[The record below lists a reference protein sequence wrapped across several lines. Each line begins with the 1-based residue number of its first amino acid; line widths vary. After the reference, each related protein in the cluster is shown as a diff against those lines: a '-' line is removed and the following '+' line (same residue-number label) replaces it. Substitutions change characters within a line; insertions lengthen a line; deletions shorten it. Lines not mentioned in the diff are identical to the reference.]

1 MPVHGRIA
9 TIKAFSTGKTPAVPI
24 EANYVEDYFDVQ
36 TYTRPGTNS
45 GAQKVTTY
53 VNLSQPED
61 EGMIWHKF
69 TGDTGDYQVVTKL
82 TPSKQIVANGQT
94 IGIGSEQIILNNN
107 PQLAAIS
114 NVTLDVGGGN
124 GAAVDFE
131 THNDGYVVHSTD
143 FAKQSVGN
151 DNQLDLNLSV
161 QFKKKKKFF
170 DIQTWTGDGV
180 YGKEIFHDL
189 DCEPGFIM
197 IKRLDAND
205 DWFAYHKYS
214 DPTQPERYWYY
225 ALQDAQARK
234 NVTSDVYALKPNGTK
249 SVLLCNTTA
258 SSSAGQYTNYNGSPY
273 IGYFFA
279 DKGSGGFG
287 DDGTEDAIA
296 CGVGVVR
303 SDRFAADAFNE
314 CGFEPSLVLIKNR
327 IDSDHWVMV
336 NTSSGWFDGYY
347 NNSASSGRA
356 RSPFFNTTSQAAQ
369 TYWIRISN
377 EANGFWVED
386 VTGAETVDGEEFIWI
401 AVRKPQRTP
410 IQDNVQRS
418 GIGGTCFFQALKGS
432 GINRTPRE
440 QPGFTPDM
448 AWLKRDLFN
457 ATTRAPWVQFKTFG
471 DMANTHNSGIQDNQK
486 YSALFSNTWGP
497 ATEDPISGS
506 NYDIGIIEKGYI
518 VNSASPYITDANTGI
533 YLFRK
538 ARGFFDTI
546 AWNYDDPGVGI
557 QTVRHSLG
565 VKPEFVVIKP
575 LRGASGDYTKWK
587 IYHAG
592 IGATMGAS
600 LGEGPTSPATAFAP
614 QTWWNNTEPTATE
627 LFTGPGVSNGSSIAS
642 QGFRGFMFSS
652 IEGIC
657 KVGIYTGTNQDIEVD
672 CGFSS
677 SPRFIMIKNANT
689 TDRFF
694 VWDNNQGLSPSPVG
708 TGEQMWGTPGN
719 YTWTAPAGVTECS
732 VVLVGGGGGACIGAG
747 GLGGGGGALAY
758 KNNITVVPGT
768 TYNITVGVGGSHGY
782 GSSAST
788 SSGGDGGNSTFTVGS
803 ETYMAYGGGGAI
815 KSPSNLPG
823 IGGTCSANTDNAG
836 IGTGGRG
843 GWNSSGNAG
852 GGGGGAGGYTGS
864 GGGGGYQGSSQQDGS
879 SDGADGQGGGAG
891 GGEAGNG
898 GNDEGGAGGG
908 VGIYGEGDSG
918 AGGSGSS
925 GDGNG
930 GGGGSVSNLLTP
942 PGPNNN
948 VGGGRNGTG
957 SGWSPGSTNDGY
969 YGGGGGSQGG
979 STNSMNGAK
988 GAVRIIWGKNTS
1000 GAARTFPDAST
1011 AGSLYD
1017 PYWYWNT
1024 DTAQQTS
1031 DDYIG
1036 VTSTGFGIAGGAVV
1050 GVNDNGSKFIYLAI
1064 A

>member
-53 VNLSQPED
+53 VDLSQSED
-61 EGMIWHKF
+61 EGVIWHKF
-69 TGDTGDYQVVTKL
+69 TGDTSDYQVVTKL

-114 NVTLDVGGGN
+114 NVTLDAGGGN

-170 DIQTWTGDGV
+170 DVQTWTGNGTE
-180 YGKEIFHDL
+180 GHEIFHDL
-189 DCEPGFIM
+189 DCEPGFILV
-197 IKRLDAND
+197 KRLNAND
-205 DWFAYHKYS
+205 DWSCYHKYS
-214 DPTQPERYWYY
+214 DPTTPWQFWYY
-225 ALQDAQARK
+225 GLMDSQARK
-234 NVTSDVYALKPNGTK
+234 SVGNGEYVIKPNGTK
-249 SVLLCNTTA
+249 SVLLRGSPDTA
-258 SSSAGQYTNYNGSPY
+258 TQYVNYNGAPF

-303 SDRFAADAFNE
+303 ADRFAADAFNE
-314 CGFEPSLVLIKNR
+314 CGFEPEFVLVRNKTENDYWRLI
-327 IDSDHWVMV
+327 

-347 NNSASSGRA
+347 NNSNTGGRG

-369 TYWIRISN
+369 TSWMRISN
-377 EANGFWVED
+377 ESNGFWIESG
-386 VTGAETVDGEEFIWI
+386 TGSGMGEGDEFIWI

-448 AWLKRDLFN
+448 AWLRRDLFN

-471 DMANTHNSGIQDNQK
+471 DQSGSGIQDNQK
-486 YSALFSNTWGP
+486 YSALFSNTWGG

-518 VNSASPYITDANTGI
+518 VNSASPYITDANTGM

-546 AWNYDDPGVGI
+546 AWNYNNVGI

-565 VKPEFVVIKP
+565 VKPEFAVIKP
-575 LRGASGDYTKWK
+575 LRGSTGDYTKWK

-592 IGATMGAS
+592 IGATMGCE

-627 LFTGPGVSNGSSIAS
+627 LFTGPGVSNGSPYAG

-652 IEGIC
+652 IKGIC

-672 CGFSS
+672 CGFPS

-689 TDRFF
+689 TDSFYI
-694 VWDNNQGLSPSPVG
+694 WDNNQGLSASPVG
-708 TGEQMWGTPGN
+708 TGEQAWVSPGN

-758 KNNITVVPGT
+758 KNSITIVPGT
-768 TYNITVGVGGSHGY
+768 TYNVTVGVGGSHGTGGQ
-782 GSSAST
+782 GST
-788 SSGGDGGNSTFTVGS
+788 GSGGDGGNSTFTVGS

-815 KSPSNLPG
+815 KSPSNAPG

-864 GGGGGYQGSSQQDGS
+864 GGGGGYQGSSQADGIS
-879 SDGADGQGGGAG
+879 NGADGQGGGAG
-891 GGEAGNG
+891 GGEAGNS
-898 GNDEGGAGGG
+898 GNDEAGAGGG
-908 VGIYGEGDSG
+908 VGIYGEGASG
-918 AGGSGSS
+918 SGGSGSG

-957 SGWSPGSTNDGY
+957 GSWSPGTTNDGY
-969 YGGGGGSQGG
+969 FGGGGGAQGG
-979 STNSMNGAK
+979 STNSMDGAK

-1011 AGSLYD
+1011 GGSLYD
-1017 PYWYWNT
+1017 PYWFWNK
-1024 DTAQQTS
+1024 DMMQQTNY
-1031 DDYIG
+1031 DYIG
-1036 VTSTGFGIAGGAVV
+1036 VTSTGFGIAGGAVA

>member
-1 MPVHGRIA
+1 MPVHSRI
-9 TIKAFSTGKTPAVPI
+9 TSINAFATGKTPAVPI
-24 EANYVEDYFDVQ
+24 DANYVEDYFDVQ
-36 TYTRPGTNS
+36 TFTRPLTNN

-53 VNLSQPED
+53 VDLSQPED
-61 EGMIWHKF
+61 EGFIWHK
-69 TGDTGDYQVVTKL
+69 TTNIIDDHKVVTKL
-82 TPSKQIVANGQT
+82 STGKQIVANGQT
-94 IGIGSEQIILNNN
+94 IGIGSEQVIFNNN

-114 NVTLDVGGGN
+114 NVTLTPGGGN
-124 GAAVDFE
+124 GAAIDFV

-143 FAKQSVGN
+143 YAAQSVGN
-151 DNQLDLNLSV
+151 DDQLDLNLAV

-170 DIQTWTGDGV
+170 DVQTWTGNGV
-180 YGKEIFHDL
+180 YGHEIFHDL

-225 ALQDAQARK
+225 ALMDGQARK

-249 SVLLCNTTA
+249 SVLLTNTTA
-258 SSSAGQYTNYNGSPY
+258 NSAAGQYTNYNGAPY

-287 DDGTEDAIA
+287 DNGTEDAIA

-303 SDRFAADAFNE
+303 TDRFAADAFNE
-314 CGFEPSLVLIKNR
+314 CGFEPDLVLIKNR
-327 IDSDHWVMV
+327 TESDHWTMV
-336 NTSSGWFDGYY
+336 NTASGWFDGHY
-347 NNSASSGRA
+347 NNNVGGSAGYT
-356 RSPFFNTTSQAAQ
+356 PFFNTTNQGSQSS
-369 TYWIRISN
+369 WIQITN
-377 EANGFWVED
+377 EANGFWVERI
-386 VTGAETVDGEEFIWI
+386 VGSETTNGDEFIWVAI
-401 AVRKPQRTP
+401 RKPQRTP
-410 IQDNVQRS
+410 IQENVQRS
-418 GIGGTCFFQALKGS
+418 GIGGTCFFQAFKGS

-448 AWLKRDLFN
+448 AWWRGNLFN
-457 ATTRAPWVQFKTFG
+457 GTVSAPWVQFRSFG
-471 DMANTHNSGIQDNQK
+471 NQNSPGIEDGQD
-486 YSALFSNTWGP
+486 YSVLYSNSWDS
-497 ATEDPISGS
+497 ATSTPLGS
-506 NYDIGIIEKGYI
+506 DNRDIGIIEKGYV
-518 VNSASPYITDANTGI
+518 VNNDGSYVTDANTAM
-533 YLFRK
+533 YVFRK

-546 AWNYDDPGVGI
+546 AWHYNNVGVH
-557 QTVRHSLG
+557 TVRHSLG
-565 VKPEFVVIKP
+565 VKPEFAVIKSI
-575 LRGASGDYTKWK
+575 RGTTGEYTKWK

-600 LGEGPTSPATAFAP
+600 LGEGPTSPASAFAP

-627 LFTGPGVSNGSSIAS
+627 LFTGPGVSNGSPLTD

-657 KVGIYTGTNQDIEVD
+657 KVGIYTGTNQDIEVN

-677 SPRFIMIKNANT
+677 APRFLMIKNANT
-689 TDRFF
+689 TDNFF

-758 KNNITVVPGT
+758 KNNITIVPGT
-768 TYNITVGVGGSHGY
+768 TYNITVGVGGSHGV
-782 GSSAST
+782 GASSPGT
-788 SSGGDGGNSTFTVGS
+788 NGGDGGNSTFTVGS

-815 KSPSNLPG
+815 KSPSNIPG

-843 GWNSSGNAG
+843 GWQSAGNAG
-852 GGGGGAGGYTGS
+852 GGGGGAGGYSGS

-879 SDGADGQGGGAG
+879 GDGADGQGGGAG

-908 VGIYGEGDSG
+908 VGIYGEGASG

-948 VGGGRNGTG
+948 VGGGRGGTG
-957 SGWSPGSTNDGY
+957 GSWSPGSTNDGY
-969 YGGGGGSQGG
+969 FGGGGGAQGG

-1017 PYWYWNT
+1017 PYWFWDK

-1031 DDYIG
+1031 HDYVG
-1036 VTSTGFGIAGGAVV
+1036 VTSTGFGIAGGAVA